1 MQTTQMV
8 IKLVNFSE
16 GQFGACKRKK
26 KAGPVC
32 HINLVIALLG
42 PDQEELM
49 KDVMKFNE
57 QHCWQ
62 STIHNYAKS
71 K

>member
-1 MQTTQMV
+1 MHTSQMV
-8 IKLVNFSE
+8 IKVLNFSE
-16 GQFGACKRKK
+16 GQLGACKRKK

-49 KDVMKFNE
+49 KDVTKFDE
-57 QHCWQ
+57 QHCLQ